1 MKKEKAC
8 GAVIIKDGKVLM
20 VMETDG
26 HWGLPK
32 GHVEFGET
40 EIQTAIR
47 EVKEET
53 NLDVTLDETKRYEIN
68 YITRDTH
75 ADKNVVYFVAKDING
90 DIKKQDSEINKIEWV
105 SVDKAIE
112 VITYDNAKEMLKNVL
127 LDEGYLA

>member
-32 GHVEFGET
+32 GHVELGET

-53 NLDVTLDETKRYEIN
+53 NLDVVLDETKRYEIN
-68 YITRDTH
+68 YITKDTK
-75 ADKNVVYFVAKDING
+75 ADKNVVYFVAKDVNG
-90 DIKKQDSEINKIEWV
+90 TIKKQDSEINKIEWV
-105 SVDKAIE
+105 SLDKAVQ